1 MSLSVVINTKDALT
15 GNDEHKFADT
25 LKSIAF
31 ADEIIVVDMNSSD
44 RTVEIAKKFTDKIYT
59 FRDVGF
65 VEPARNFA
73 IRKASKDWVLI
84 IDADEILPG
93 TLKDRILQ
101 LTQGDAT
108 ADVYYLPRKNLVF
121 GIWFHSAGWWPDY
134 QLRLFKKG
142 AVVWSDKIHSVPKTK
157 GNTDKLAPREDYAIL
172 HYNYQTVEQFIER
185 LNRYTSHEAR
195 QRQEGRL
202 SSSAVI
208 DAFNAELMSRL
219 FEHKGLSGGMHGVS
233 LSFLQA
239 FYELVVVLKQ
249 WERAGF
255 PEYKSDRR
263 TVRSLQKLSANLDYW
278 LADWHISQSGGLSRL
293 FWKLRRKFR
302 V

>member
-73 IRKASKDWVLI
+73 IRKASKEWVLI

-121 GIWFHSAGWWPDY
+121 GTWFHSAGWWPDY

-195 QRQEGRL
+195 QRQEEG
-202 SSSAVI
+202 
-208 DAFNAELMSRL
+208 
-219 FEHKGLSGGMHGVS
+219 
-233 LSFLQA
+233 
-239 FYELVVVLKQ
+239 
-249 WERAGF
+249 
-255 PEYKSDRR
+255 
-263 TVRSLQKLSANLDYW
+263 
-278 LADWHISQSGGLSRL
+278 
-293 FWKLRRKFR
+293 
-302 V
+302 